1 MPISTSWYQPHILL
15 LDIRDDVTASEVCNA
30 IAQTIAICDAAQQ
43 PIRMISD
50 WRKAACYPIHYDM
63 MSLIL
68 QMVQHPNMDWIVV
81 LGMSPTLNF
90 WAKLVSQIARPRYHV
105 ADTLDE
111 ALEFL
116 VSLPTRV

>member
-1 MPISTSWYQPHILL
+1 MPIVISWYQPHILL
-15 LDIRDDVTASEVCNA
+15 IDIRDDVTANEVCAA
-30 IAQTIAICDAAQQ
+30 IAETIARCDAAPQ

-50 WRKAACYPIHYDM
+50 WRKATCYPIDYDM

-68 QMVQHPNMDWIVV
+68 KMVQHPNMDWIVV

-90 WAKLVSQIARPRYHV
+90 WAKLVSQIARPRYRV
-105 ADTLDE
+105 ADTMED

-116 VSLPTRV
+116 VGLPTRV